1 MHRVYLRPC
10 KIIKTRCIASL
21 HYPYLHTMK
30 KLPLLLLL
38 PLISSLLLLSKTY
51 AQTPMEIHQRAILV
65 DTHNDILSNELI
77 TKLDIGKLQTTG
89 NFDLVRAKEGG
100 LDAQVFSIW
109 CGGDYGKGTAFK
121 FANRE
126 IDSLY
131 ALIARYPDRITL
143 VRNSEELKNA
153 VKEHKMAA
161 LIGVEGGHM
170 IEDRMDYIDS
180 LANRGMRYLT
190 LTWNNSTSW
199 ATSAYDEKFRHDSLD
214 HHGLT
219 AYGKQIVHHLNDL
232 GVMIDLSHP
241 SEQTFYDVLAITN
254 KPVIASHSCAY
265 ALNPHQRNLKDAQ
278 LKALAK
284 NGGVVFI
291 NFYSGFLDSTYAGK
305 VKIFLNKHRAELDSL
320 TKIYHDGDLANI
332 RLNVIYKAESD
343 KIRPPLS
350 LLIKHIDYIA
360 KLIGVDHVGIGSDFD
375 GAESYPLGMDS
386 VSDYPKITAE
396 LLKLGYTE
404 KDIDKILG
412 GNFLR
417 VLKANAG
424 K

>member
-1 MHRVYLRPC
+1 
-10 KIIKTRCIASL
+10 
-21 HYPYLHTMK
+21 MK
-30 KLPLLLLL
+30 KLLLLL
-38 PLISSLLLLSKTY
+38 PLLLLMRAK
-51 AQTPMEIHQRAILV
+51 AQTPTEIHMRAILV

-77 TKLDIGKLQTTG
+77 TGNDIGKLQTTG

-109 CGGDYGKGTAFK
+109 CGEDYGKGTAFK

-131 ALIARYPDRITL
+131 ALIARYPNRITL
-143 VRNSEELKNA
+143 VRNSAELEKA
-153 VKEHKMAA
+153 VKDGKLAA

-180 LANRGMRYLT
+180 LAKRGMRYLT

-199 ATSAYDEKFRHDSLD
+199 ASSARDETTRRSTLQHV
-214 HHGLT
+214 GLT
-219 AYGKQIVHHLNDL
+219 DFGKQVVHHLNDL

-241 SEQTFYDVLAITN
+241 GEQTFYDVLATTT
-254 KPVIASHSCAY
+254 KPVIASHSCSY
-265 ALNPHQRNLKDAQ
+265 TLNPVYRNLKDDQ

-284 NGGVVFI
+284 NGGVVFV
-291 NFYSGFLDSTYAGK
+291 NFYSGFVDSTYQKKARQ
-305 VKIFLNKHRAELDSL
+305 FLHEHKAELDSL
-320 TKIYHDGDLANI
+320 TKIYHDHDLANI
-332 RLNVIYKAESD
+332 RLNAIYKAESD
-343 KIRPPLS
+343 QIRPPLS
-350 LLIKHIDYIA
+350 ELIHQIDYIA
-360 KLIGVDHVGIGSDFD
+360 KLIGIDHVGIGSDFD
-375 GAESYPLGMDS
+375 GAESYPLGMDD
-386 VSDYPKITAE
+386 VRDYPKVTAE

-417 VLKANAG
+417 VLKANTG

>member
-1 MHRVYLRPC
+1 
-10 KIIKTRCIASL
+10 
-21 HYPYLHTMK
+21 MK
-30 KLPLLLLL
+30 KLLLLPLLLLL
-38 PLISSLLLLSKTY
+38 ITKTY
-51 AQTPMEIHQRAILV
+51 AQTPMDIHQRAILV
-65 DTHNDILSNELI
+65 DTHNDVLSNELI
-77 TKLDIGKLQTTG
+77 KKFNIGKLQPKDVS
-89 NFDLVRAKEGG
+89 NLDLVRAKTGG

-109 CGGDYGKGTAFK
+109 CGPQYGKGTAFK

-131 ALIARYPDRITL
+131 ALINRYPDKITL
-143 VRNSEELKNA
+143 VRNSFELTRA
-153 VKEHKMAA
+153 VADHKFAA

-180 LANRGMRYLT
+180 LAKRGMCYLT

-199 ATSAYDEKFRHDSLD
+199 ASSAADETTRRDSLK
-214 HHGLT
+214 HIGLT
-219 AYGKQIVHHLNDL
+219 DYGKQIVRHLNDL

-241 SEQTFYDVLAITN
+241 GEQTFYDVLATTT
-254 KPVIASHSCAY
+254 KPVIASHSCSY
-265 ALNPHQRNLKDAQ
+265 TLDPFRRNLKDDQ

-284 NGGVVFI
+284 NGGVVFV
-291 NFYSGFLDSTYAGK
+291 NFFSGFVDSTFFKKYDD
-305 VKIFLNKHRAELDSL
+305 FLTVHKTELDSL
-320 TKIYHDGDLANI
+320 TRIYNDVDLATDRLFEI
-332 RLNVIYKAESD
+332 RKTETD
-343 KIRPPLS
+343 RMRPPLS

-375 GAESYPLGMDS
+375 GAPSYPSGMDD
-386 VSDYPKITAE
+386 VTDYPKITAE

-404 KDIDKILG
+404 TDIDKILG

-417 VLKANAG
+417 VLKANKG

>member
-1 MHRVYLRPC
+1 
-10 KIIKTRCIASL
+10 
-21 HYPYLHTMK
+21 
-30 KLPLLLLL
+30 
-38 PLISSLLLLSKTY
+38 
-51 AQTPMEIHQRAILV
+51 MEIHQRAILV
-65 DTHNDILSNELI
+65 DTHNDALSNELI
-77 TKLDIGKLQTTG
+77 THDDLGKLQTDG
-89 NFDLVRAKEGG
+89 QLDLVRATVGG

-109 CGGDYGKGTAFK
+109 CGPQYGKGTAFK

-131 ALIARYPDRITL
+131 ALIHRYPDKITL
-143 VRNSEELKNA
+143 VRNSAQLKKA
-153 VKEHKMAA
+153 VAQGKMAA

-180 LANRGMRYLT
+180 LHKRGMCYLT

-199 ATSAYDEKFRHDSLD
+199 ATSAYDERFHHDSLKF
-214 HHGLT
+214 HGLT
-219 AYGKQIVHHLNDL
+219 DYGRQIVHHLNDL

-241 SEQTFYDVLAITN
+241 SEQTLYDVLAITN

-265 ALNPHQRNLKDAQ
+265 ALNPHQRNLKDDE
-278 LKALAK
+278 LKAIAK
-284 NGGVVFI
+284 NGGVVFV
-291 NFYSGFLDSTYAGK
+291 NFYSGFVDSTYEKKAR
-305 VKIFLNKHRAELDSL
+305 VFRHAHRAQLDSL
-320 TKIYHDGDLANI
+320 IKIYHDGDLATD
-332 RLNVIYKAESD
+332 RLYAIYKTESD
-343 KIRPPLS
+343 AMRPPLS

-375 GAESYPLGMDS
+375 GAESYPKEMDD
-386 VSDYPKITAE
+386 VTDYPKVTAE

-404 KDIDKILG
+404 NDIDKILG

-417 VLKANAG
+417 VLKANTG

>member
-1 MHRVYLRPC
+1 
-10 KIIKTRCIASL
+10 
-21 HYPYLHTMK
+21 
-30 KLPLLLLL
+30 
-38 PLISSLLLLSKTY
+38 
-51 AQTPMEIHQRAILV
+51 MEIHQRAILV
-65 DTHNDILSNELI
+65 DTHNDVLSNQLI
-77 TKLDIGKLQTTG
+77 NKLDIGKLQTTG

-109 CGGDYGKGTAFK
+109 CGPQYGKGTAFK

-131 ALIARYPDRITL
+131 ALIARYPERIAL
-143 VRNSEELKNA
+143 VRNAAELKKA
-153 VKEHKMAA
+153 VKQKKLAA
-161 LIGVEGGHM
+161 MIGVEGGHM

-180 LANRGMRYLT
+180 LAKRGMCYLT

-199 ATSAYDEKFRHDSLD
+199 ASSAADETIRRDSLK
-214 HHGLT
+214 HIGLT
-219 AYGKQIVHHLNDL
+219 DYGKQIVHHLNDL

-241 SEQTFYDVLAITN
+241 GEQTFYDVLATTT

-265 ALNPHQRNLKDAQ
+265 TFNPFRRNLKDEQ

-284 NGGVVFI
+284 NEGVVFL
-291 NFYSGFLDSTYAGK
+291 NFYSGFLDSTYQKKATA
-305 VKIFLNKHRAELDSL
+305 FLLKHKTELDSL
-320 TKIYHDGDLANI
+320 TKIYDDQDLANI
-332 RLNVIYKAESD
+332 RLNDIYRTESD

-350 LLIKHIDYIA
+350 ILINEIDYIA

-375 GAESYPLGMDS
+375 GAESYPLGMDD
-386 VSDYPKITAE
+386 VRDYPKITAE
-396 LLKLGYTE
+396 LLKIGYSE

-417 VLKANAG
+417 VFKANKG

>member
-1 MHRVYLRPC
+1 
-10 KIIKTRCIASL
+10 
-21 HYPYLHTMK
+21 
-30 KLPLLLLL
+30 
-38 PLISSLLLLSKTY
+38 
-51 AQTPMEIHQRAILV
+51 MEIHQRAILV
-65 DTHNDILSNELI
+65 DTHNDVLSNVQI
-77 TKLDIGKLQTTG
+77 NHLDIGKLQTEG
-89 NFDLVRAKEGG
+89 QLDLVRAKEGG

-109 CGGDYGKGTAFK
+109 CGPQYGKGTAFR

-131 ALIARYPDRITL
+131 ELLNRYPDKITL
-143 VRNSEELKNA
+143 VRNSEELKKA
-153 VKEHKMAA
+153 VADHKFAA

-180 LANRGMRYLT
+180 LHNRGMCYLT

-199 ATSAYDEKFRHDSLD
+199 ATSAYEERFKHDSLT

-241 SEQTFYDVLAITN
+241 SEQTFYDVLATTN

-284 NGGVVFI
+284 NGGVVFV
-291 NFYSGFLDSTYAGK
+291 NFYSGFVDSTYQKKAAD
-305 VKIFLNKHRAELDSL
+305 FRHKHSAELDSL
-320 TKIYHDGDLANI
+320 IKIYHDEDLAND
-332 RLNVIYKAESD
+332 RLYAIYKSESEHM
-343 KIRPPLS
+343 RPPLS
-350 LLIKHIDYIA
+350 LLIKHIDYIV
-360 KLIGVDHVGIGSDFD
+360 KLIGPDHVGIGSDFD
-375 GAESYPLGMDS
+375 GAESYPKGMDD
-386 VSDYPKITAE
+386 VRDYPKITAE
-396 LLKLGYTE
+396 LLKLNYSE

-417 VLKANAG
+417 VLKANTG